1 MMKLYHMFVDAWV
14 CLREKKLRNFSLF
27 NNSEKFLLPP
37 SILWHHIKCVCTWES
52 LPSSSWL
59 IFHPALCDITSITLH
74 FSYFFYAQKGKL
86 KNKLVDLAKKADEK
100 LRSMRK
106 TREKNLKKNFSAV
119 FGRMPNRH
127 TREKKSRIY
136 RAYSMFIV
144 SRLEH
149 FLSILNYHE
158 DFLIYT

>member
-1 MMKLYHMFVDAWV
+1 MKLYHMFVDAWV

-37 SILWHHIKCVCTWES
+37 SILWHHIKFVCTWES

-74 FSYFFYAQKGKL
+74 FFFMRKKENWKINLLIWQRKL
-86 KNKLVDLAKKADEK
+86 MKNWEAWEK
-100 LRSMRK
+100 LERK
-106 TREKNLKKNFSAV
+106 FEEKL
-119 FGRMPNRH
+119 FGCVWTNAQQTHER
-127 TREKKSRIY
+127 KKSRIY

>member
-37 SILWHHIKCVCTWES
+37 SILWHHIKCVYLRILTFLILIDFPSCFVRYYFHNSS
-52 LPSSSWL
+52 L
-59 IFHPALCDITSITLH
+59 
-74 FSYFFYAQKGKL
+74 FFYAQKGKL

-106 TREKNLKKNFSAV
+106 TREKIWRKTFRLCLDEC
-119 FGRMPNRH
+119 PTD
-127 TREKKSRIY
+127 TREKKRV
-136 RAYSMFIV
+136 AFT
-144 SRLEH
+144 EH
-149 FLSILNYHE
+149 IACLL
-158 DFLIYT
+158 